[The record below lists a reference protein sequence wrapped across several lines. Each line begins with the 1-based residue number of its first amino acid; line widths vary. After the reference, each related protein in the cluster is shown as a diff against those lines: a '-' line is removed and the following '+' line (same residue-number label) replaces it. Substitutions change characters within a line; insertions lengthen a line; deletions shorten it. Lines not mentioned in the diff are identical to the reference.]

1 MSLNVGNFG
10 VGDPKIYFGSII
22 NSTTEKKT
30 NIFSKI
36 VRVFEFFGW
45 TEMLRTHE
53 SQSSQQVLFS
63 LTFLQRK

>member
-36 VRVFEFFGW
+36 VRVFEFFG
-45 TEMLRTHE
+45 
-53 SQSSQQVLFS
+53 
-63 LTFLQRK
+63 